1 MLKTYITIVSLLGGG
16 EISAVI
22 GRKLFMQTLI
32 TDDARAATGS
42 GGVQTI
48 VLGSFGTGKST
59 LLGNM
64 AQFSRF
70 MTKGSKQSYIHHVV
84 HKLPLKGFETKPTT
98 VLWRARDLDLWPALI
113 PTNWLE
119 RIQGFT
125 PKPLHVFVHN
135 DDYDD
140 ITLFCYNDKEDYT
153 PHPIPNL
160 PKIEQFSKADDLI
173 PRLVDGAINV
183 VVEPQS
189 YRISSRLSM
198 TIQEMRSDFIGK
210 ENRDE
215 KKDNAPE
222 RRGKGRP
229 RRISNY
235 EQHAVKPAVFWF
247 DAVSAAMS
255 LWRGKPLQVILD
267 EGDDLLT
274 SKSADVMWWAQGF
287 FVEAYRDFR
296 KANLSTVISTHTW
309 DMIRDELLKRS
320 THKILFPGI
329 KKSQNSMIRQAP
341 IINRLQPGNFII
353 ENTNR
358 EFGREKFGRIPNPIV
373 CKIDGLKG
381 AYPSLTPKQAREI
394 REIYLGTWGEG
405 QATLKECDEGKPA
418 TDETKEF
425 LSYFKD
431 MVNSP
436 AMGSKVSDGT

>member
-1 MLKTYITIVSLLGGG
+1 VSLLGGG
-16 EISAVI
+16 EISPVI
-22 GRKLFMQTLI
+22 GRRLFMQTLI

-70 MTKGSKQSYIHHVV
+70 MIKGSKQSYIYHIV
-84 HKLPLKGFETKPTT
+84 HKLPLNRFETKPTT
-98 VLWRARDLDLWPALI
+98 VLWRARDLDLWPSLI
-113 PTNWLE
+113 PRNWLD

-140 ITLFCYNDKEDYT
+140 LTLFCYNDNKDYT
-153 PHPIPNL
+153 PYPIPHL
-160 PKIEQFSKADDLI
+160 PKIKTFSKADDLI
-173 PRLVDGAINV
+173 PRLVEGAINI

-189 YRISSRLSM
+189 YRISPRLST

-215 KKDNAPE
+215 RKDDAPE
-222 RRGKGRP
+222 RRGRGRP

-341 IINRLQPGNFII
+341 IINRLPPGKFII

-358 EFGREKFGRIPNPIV
+358 EFGVEKFGRIPNPIV

-381 AYPSLTPKQAREI
+381 AYPSLTPAQAKEI
-394 REIYLGTWGEG
+394 RGIYLKMWGDDK
-405 QATLKECDEGKPA
+405 QVPIKECKEEVLA
-418 TDETKEF
+418 SVSVET
-425 LSYFKD
+425 
-431 MVNSP
+431 
-436 AMGSKVSDGT
+436 